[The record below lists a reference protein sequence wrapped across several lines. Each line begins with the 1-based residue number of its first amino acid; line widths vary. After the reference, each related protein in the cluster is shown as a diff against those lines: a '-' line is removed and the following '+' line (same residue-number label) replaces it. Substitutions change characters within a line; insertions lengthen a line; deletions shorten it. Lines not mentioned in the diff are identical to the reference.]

1 VISVNSSGRRAGDL
15 ANETP
20 HDGRDDCNENN
31 AMAKKNQSKRS
42 ASKHA
47 GPAHSKPKAS
57 GATRGGSESRR
68 RKTEIAKPS
77 AARPK
82 KSAKSDDRTAAMG
95 RKRERLSALQR
106 EMLVRIGKS
115 GPKGFFV
122 GGKDQATTRSLLRRG
137 LIRETKAATKAAQP
151 GFALTERGVEAVSA
165 QAPKPK
171 APPKPAGRAPA
182 KKVSGKIPPK
192 AAAPRK
198 MNGGARPGPGFAG
211 PAVREPVREYI
222 PAVDDVVM
230 FRRSGPFNGRL
241 ARVKRVYMSKQMA
254 CVCRIINEHDC
265 AVDTVEFEKLL
276 KSDEPFEDCSC
287 DDCPEEDD
295 LE

>member
-1 VISVNSSGRRAGDL
+1 VISVNSSRRRAGDL
-15 ANETP
+15 ANKDL
-20 HDGRDDCNENN
+20 HDGRDDSNENN
-31 AMAKKNQSKRS
+31 AMAKKNQSKRN

-47 GPAHSKPKAS
+47 GRAHSKPKAS
-57 GATRGGSESRR
+57 GATGGSSESRR
-68 RKTEIAKPS
+68 RKPEIAKPS

-82 KSAKSDDRTAAMG
+82 KSAKSDDRNAAMG

-115 GPKGFFV
+115 GPKGLIV

-137 LIRETKAATKAAQP
+137 LIRETKAGTKAAQP
-151 GFALTERGVEAVSA
+151 AFALAERAVEAVSA

-171 APPKPAGRAPA
+171 APPKPEGRAPA
-182 KKVSGKIPPK
+182 KKVSRKIPRT

-198 MNGGARPGPGFAG
+198 MNGGAHAG
-211 PAVREPVREYI
+211 PAIPERVREYV
-222 PAVDDVVM
+222 PAVGDVVM
-230 FRRSGPFNGRL
+230 FRRMGPFNGRK

-265 AVDTVEFEKLL
+265 ITETVEFEKLL
-276 KSDEPFEDCSC
+276 KTDQPFEVCTC
-287 DDCPEEDD
+287 DDCPMEDD
-295 LE
+295 LD